1 MPYPGAVADEPST
14 PSDEEFSVRL
24 SWPKPGE
31 PTPPTTPARP
41 DAPAGTRPPALPE
54 RPVPAPPA
62 PLPAKPTAEGPSL
75 LREAKSPD
83 PLPGTEGVP
92 PGKAFVEAFD
102 RLADR
107 LLDRLRTLRQDID
120 ADLGAVRLEVA
131 SLRQSVDDLSDRTQ
145 LRQVQTTVDEVRTEL
160 AALRRAVL
168 EWPELEQVSNDIAAV
183 RGDLAFVFESAGD
196 GPPGGPPS
204 ALLVEL
210 RSAIGMLSDEI
221 TRFGKE
227 LPQIGTVS
235 AVLEEVASVRSEL
248 TQVRRRMQLRSGPLD
263 DEQLEQVVAAVAER
277 VVEELTGSDGKRR
290 RR

>member
-1 MPYPGAVADEPST
+1 M
-14 PSDEEFSVRL
+14 
-24 SWPKPGE
+24 
-31 PTPPTTPARP
+31 
-41 DAPAGTRPPALPE
+41 
-54 RPVPAPPA
+54 
-62 PLPAKPTAEGPSL
+62 
-75 LREAKSPD
+75 
-83 PLPGTEGVP
+83 
-92 PGKAFVEAFD
+92 
-102 RLADR
+102 
-107 LLDRLRTLRQDID
+107 
-120 ADLGAVRLEVA
+120 
-131 SLRQSVDDLSDRTQ
+131 
-145 LRQVQTTVDEVRTEL
+145 
-160 AALRRAVL
+160 
-168 EWPELEQVSNDIAAV
+168 

-210 RSAIGMLSDEI
+210 RSTIGTLSDEI